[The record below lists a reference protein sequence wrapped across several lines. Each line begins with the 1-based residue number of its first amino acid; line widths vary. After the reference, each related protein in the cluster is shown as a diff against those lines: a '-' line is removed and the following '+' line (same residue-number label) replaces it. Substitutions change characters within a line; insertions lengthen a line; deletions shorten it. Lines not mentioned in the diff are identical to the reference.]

1 MKKKIAFIIGVT
13 GQDGSYM
20 SNFLLKKN
28 YLVFGYTRSLQK
40 KNLYNLEKIGTKNKI
55 KIKKYDQE
63 NPKKIINDIN
73 KIKPN
78 ELYYFSG
85 QSSVGKSFDNPITTY
100 KSNITLLFLI
110 LENIRKYSLQNIKIY
125 NSCSTDCFGD
135 SKKILKNEKDIF
147 TPHSPYGNA
156 KSFSFW
162 LTKYYRETYGLNCKS
177 GILSNHESPLRK
189 KNFVL
194 KRIINFVKNRKKNEV
209 LNLGNIS
216 IYRDWGWAPEFVEAI
231 YKINNSKYKK
241 DYTVGT
247 GKVISLKYLIKKI
260 FKMCEINMKF
270 IKINSKSSIRPNEIK
285 KVGCDPRMIYKD
297 LRWKSKL
304 NIDQIIQKLL
314 KNEIY

>member
-1 MKKKIAFIIGVT
+1 M
-13 GQDGSYM
+13 
-20 SNFLLKKN
+20 
-28 YLVFGYTRSLQK
+28 
-40 KNLYNLEKIGTKNKI
+40 
-55 KIKKYDQE
+55 
-63 NPKKIINDIN
+63 
-73 KIKPN
+73 
-78 ELYYFSG
+78 
-85 QSSVGKSFDNPITTY
+85 
-100 KSNITLLFLI
+100 
-110 LENIRKYSLQNIKIY
+110 
-125 NSCSTDCFGD
+125 
-135 SKKILKNEKDIF
+135 
-147 TPHSPYGNA
+147 
-156 KSFSFW
+156 
-162 LTKYYRETYGLNCKS
+162 
-177 GILSNHESPLRK
+177 
-189 KNFVL
+189 
-194 KRIINFVKNRKKNEV
+194 
-209 LNLGNIS
+209 GNIS